1 MIKLRNFYQKLKNG
15 FNYVKKNVVKVTCAA
30 ILTVT
35 VSASV
40 CTLTLST
47 VTNTVYAQSLDL
59 TGVAVDTAPVFSM
72 ALIVIT
78 GLAAIWAIWKT
89 IGLIRAR

>member
-1 MIKLRNFYQKLKNG
+1 MRNFYQKLKNG

-30 ILTVT
+30 VLTVT
-35 VSASV
+35 LG
-40 CTLTLST
+40 TF
-47 VTNTVYAQSLDL
+47 TNTVYAQSLDL

>member
-1 MIKLRNFYQKLKNG
+1 MFGWKSVKNFCSSVVNKLKL
-15 FNYVKKNVVKVTCAA
+15 KVVAPVAVVGAGVIAFSSRVAHAA
-30 ILTVT
+30 
-35 VSASV
+35 
-40 CTLTLST
+40 
-47 VTNTVYAQSLDL
+47 LDL

>member
-1 MIKLRNFYQKLKNG
+1 MKIWKS
-15 FNYVKKNVVKVTCAA
+15 VKSGVKSLAHALFTNKAVVSIAVAA
-30 ILTVT
+30 GT
-35 VSASV
+35 VSICNSAS
-40 CTLTLST
+40 
-47 VTNTVYAQSLDL
+47 AQSLDL

-89 IGLIRAR
+89 ISIVRAR

>member
-1 MIKLRNFYQKLKNG
+1 MINLKIWKS
-15 FNYVKKNVVKVTCAA
+15 VKSLAHVLFTNKAVASVAVAA
-30 ILTVT
+30 GT
-35 VSASV
+35 VSICNSAS
-40 CTLTLST
+40 
-47 VTNTVYAQSLDL
+47 AQSLDL

-89 IGLIRAR
+89 ISIVRAR

>member
-1 MIKLRNFYQKLKNG
+1 MINLKIWKSAKSG
-15 FNYVKKNVVKVTCAA
+15 VKSLARALFTNKAVVSIAVAA
-30 ILTVT
+30 GT
-35 VSASV
+35 VSICNFAS
-40 CTLTLST
+40 
-47 VTNTVYAQSLDL
+47 AQSLDL

-89 IGLIRAR
+89 ISIVRAR

>member
-1 MIKLRNFYQKLKNG
+1 VIKLRNFYQKLKNG

-30 ILTVT
+30 VLTVS
-35 VSASV
+35 VSV

-47 VTNTVYAQSLDL
+47 FTNTVYAQSLDL

>member
-1 MIKLRNFYQKLKNG
+1 VISLKIWTSIKSG
-15 FNYVKKNVVKVTCAA
+15 VKSLGRALFTKKAVAGTAVVGAVG
-30 ILTVT
+30 TVT
-35 VSASV
+35 ICDSVS
-40 CTLTLST
+40 
-47 VTNTVYAQSLDL
+47 AQSLDL

>member
-1 MIKLRNFYQKLKNG
+1 MRNFYQKLKNG

-30 ILTVT
+30 VLTVT
-35 VSASV
+35 VSVSV